1 MNDLD
6 KKRKLIVAAAGA
18 VIALDN
24 TATIIAIHEVLEQ
37 EEEAIHKKKMKK
49 IERDNQDWMCN
60 NMLEHESP
68 TLPLIRQ
75 DPLTSYFQDLPRNY
89 CKHLTSLYAIF
100 SGTFTRS
107 YNKTTVFT
115 GNCTTV

>member
-60 NMLEHESP
+60 NIFEHDSP
-68 TLPLIRQ
+68 NFATYSSR
-75 DPLTSYFQDLPRNY
+75 
-89 CKHLTSLYAIF
+89 SLNFIF
-100 SGTFTRS
+100 SRS
-107 YNKTTVFT
+107 SS
-115 GNCTTV
+115 